1 MFPPPPPRERRVEE
15 ARNALHAN
23 AMAMSFEHGPPDT
36 TDLSTAQRIEV
47 MREYRRWKEQ
57 PKRVDFAT
65 GVPDVSVLPRSEQ
78 LQVLREYQTWCAA
91 QATPASPA
99 PQTAAGARPG
109 TAAVRDEQAA
119 TSPHRHAS
127 YEEELQGAGVTS
139 AQREVPANYFERPIT
154 ARAPAVTPAWAAEPE
169 PPTAP
174 STARVWDA
182 TGSAGMRTTERP
194 PSQHG
199 WIEQTS
205 SHYETSSRPG
215 TAQKMVNTEQRVFN
229 PLPSADGA
237 GPAGNRARSEAQRD
251 ARLQRL
257 DEVAA
262 ETHRNFD
269 GGGGFVAGSATPH
282 NAASARE
289 LMTLAPPAAGNYP
302 RPRPPGTPRQ
312 GDARAQGYLQ
322 GYEGDPRYDAPELER
337 PETGGAAAAGM
348 GSTHDKRTARGM
360 VAIPDERHA
369 ANYNL
374 QFKQLATAQGAPYL
388 GGGER
393 YQEQMER
400 AVVDT
405 NRSQQVGSIL
415 EPISFYEA
423 GHARRA

>member
-1 MFPPPPPRERRVEE
+1 MQAKV
-15 ARNALHAN
+15 
-23 AMAMSFEHGPPDT
+23 AMAFENGPPDT
-36 TDLSTAQRIEV
+36 TALSTAQRIEV
-47 MREYRRWKEQ
+47 MRDYRRWKEQ
-57 PKRVDFAT
+57 PQPVDFAA
-65 GVPDVSVLPRSEQ
+65 GVPDVSALPRSEQ
-78 LQVLREYQTWCAA
+78 LQVLREYRTWCDA
-91 QATPASPA
+91 QAKPASPP

-109 TAAVRDEQAA
+109 TASIRHEQAVASPTSGA
-119 TSPHRHAS
+119 T
-127 YEEELQGAGVTS
+127 YEQQEFEGAAGVTS
-139 AQREVPANYFERPIT
+139 SQREVPANYFERPIT

-174 STARVWDA
+174 PTARVWDA

-215 TAQKMVNTEQRVFN
+215 TAREVRTEQRIFA

-237 GPAGNRARSEAQRD
+237 GPAGSRARYEAQRD
-251 ARLQRL
+251 ARHRRL

-269 GGGGFVAGSATPH
+269 AGGDFVAGSATPL
-282 NAASARE
+282 NDASARD

-312 GDARAQGYLQ
+312 GDARAQSYLQ
-322 GYEGDPRYDAPELER
+322 GYDGDPRYDAPELNR
-337 PETGGAAAAGM
+337 PATGSAAAAGM
-348 GSTHDKRTARGM
+348 GSTHDKPVSARGM
-360 VAIPDERHA
+360 VAIPDERHT

-393 YQEQMER
+393 YQGQMER

-405 NRSQQVGSIL
+405 NRSEQVGRIL

-423 GHARRA
+423 GRARPA

>member
-1 MFPPPPPRERRVEE
+1 MFQLNGAQRLVAKRAKR
-15 ARNALHAN
+15 
-23 AMAMSFEHGPPDT
+23 AMAMSFENGPPDT

-65 GVPDVSVLPRSEQ
+65 GVPDVSALPRSEQ
-78 LQVLREYQTWCAA
+78 LQVLREYRTWCDA
-91 QATPASPA
+91 QGKPASPA

-109 TAAVRDEQAA
+109 TASIRDERAVASPTHGA
-119 TSPHRHAS
+119 T
-127 YEEELQGAGVTS
+127 YEEEDDGAAGVTS
-139 AQREVPANYFERPIT
+139 SQREVPANYFERPIT
-154 ARAPAVTPAWAAEPE
+154 ARAPATTPAWAAEPE

-174 STARVWDA
+174 PTARVWDA
-182 TGSAGMRTTERP
+182 TGSAGMRTAERP

-215 TAQKMVNTEQRVFN
+215 TAREVRTEQRIFA

-237 GPAGNRARSEAQRD
+237 GPAGSRARYEAQRD

-262 ETHRNFD
+262 ATHRNFD
-269 GGGGFVAGSATPH
+269 AGGGFVAGSATRL
-282 NAASARE
+282 NDASARD

-302 RPRPPGTPRQ
+302 RPRAPGTPRQ
-312 GDARAQGYLQ
+312 GDARAKGYLQ
-322 GYEGDPRYDAPELER
+322 GYDGDPRYDAPELDR
-337 PETGGAAAAGM
+337 PATGGAAAAGM
-348 GSTHDKRTARGM
+348 GSTHDKHTARGM

-405 NRSQQVGSIL
+405 NRSEQVGSIL

-423 GHARRA
+423 GRARPA